1 MPAIFAHKLLAEIV
15 KNDYDNNVSKII
27 SKNYQNYLT
36 GSLGPDP
43 LYFYG
48 FMKKLP
54 LTNKANNVHRTY
66 GKIFFNHKVSEEKE
80 LAYMFGMISHFTLD
94 KNVHKYIHKIEKE
107 YSHVKLES
115 ELEYLLLKNNHID
128 YLKYDFSKHIFIDKE
143 LILFVSKLF
152 DIQLNLVKKIYSD
165 TNLIV
170 KFSYNQ
176 NKIIRKIVNIIM
188 KITNNYD
195 DYKDML
201 LSKQLNENNKEPLDV
216 IYDLWLNSVEET
228 IINVNNYYNFV
239 LNKEK
244 LNENFNFN
252 FEGEEDE

>member
-15 KNDYDNNVSKII
+15 KNDYDVNVCEII
-27 SKNYQNYLT
+27 SKYYQNYLT

-48 FMKKLP
+48 FTKKLP
-54 LTNKANNVHRTY
+54 FTAKADDIHRTY
-66 GKIFFNHKVSEEKE
+66 GKIFFNHKISEEKE
-80 LAYMFGMISHFTLD
+80 LAYLFGMITHFTLD
-94 KNVHKYIHKIEKE
+94 KNVHKYIHKIENE

-115 ELEYLLLKNNHID
+115 ELEYLLLRNNHID
-128 YLKYDFSKHIFIDKE
+128 YLKYDFSKHILIDNE
-143 LILFVSKLF
+143 LIVFVSKLF
-152 DIQLNLVKKIYSD
+152 NIQLNLVKKIYSD

-170 KFSYNQ
+170 KFSYSQ
-176 NKIIRKIVNIIM
+176 NKIIRKIINIIM

-201 LSKQLNENNKEPLDV
+201 LSNQLDDNYQEPLDI
-216 IYDLWLNSVEET
+216 IYNLWLNSVEEV
-228 IINVNNYYNFV
+228 IINVNNYYNFIID
-239 LNKEK
+239 KEE